1 MPKRETDPS
10 PSALDRAT
18 AILAR
23 RRLSQLELE
32 DALRDRGF
40 DTVEIDEAIA
50 RLRDYG
56 YLDDAAL
63 AESIEHEAL
72 RSVRGLRWVEQ
83 TFSRRGLKRASTYS
97 EYEALPQAQALI
109 RRRYGALA
117 NRDARTKARAYAFL
131 ARRGFTPDFIRSAI
145 DVDEVID

>member
-1 MPKRETDPS
+1 MPKRETDPDA
-10 PSALDRAT
+10 SALDQAT
-18 AILAR
+18 AMLAR

-32 DALRDRGF
+32 SALGERGF
-40 DTVEIDEAIA
+40 DAAEIHEAME

-56 YLDDAAL
+56 YLDDDAL
-63 AESIEHEAL
+63 AESIQHEAL

-83 TFSRRGLKRASTYS
+83 TFSRRGLKRANTYS
-97 EYEALPQAQALI
+97 EYEALPQARALI
-109 RRRYGALA
+109 RRRYGELA
-117 NRDARTKARAYAFL
+117 HRDARTKARAYAFL